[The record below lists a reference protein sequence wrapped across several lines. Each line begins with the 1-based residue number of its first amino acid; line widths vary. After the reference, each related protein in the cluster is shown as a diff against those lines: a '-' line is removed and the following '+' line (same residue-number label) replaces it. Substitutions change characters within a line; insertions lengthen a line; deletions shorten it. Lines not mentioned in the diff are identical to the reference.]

1 MIISDYVERH
11 VNLYPEKKAV
21 IFEDRQ
27 CSYLE
32 LQERVY
38 RLANGLIKLGLK
50 EGDRVAVLAEN
61 CFEFLEIYL
70 GIAKAGGLVA
80 PLNYRLL
87 PQDIAHLI
95 NYVKTEFLI
104 LGANYADMIHSIRG
118 EIEKV
123 KHFITLEGSVEK
135 MINYDQFLADSPTKN
150 PGIKREMEDLSCLL
164 FTGGT
169 TGRPKGAMLTYRNL
183 YNTALSFIVESQLTY
198 GDVHLVVTPL
208 FHPAGLWPL
217 FMNMMLGN
225 TQVVLRRVDINL
237 AVEAIEK
244 WKVTYSMW
252 MPSIIGLILNHPE
265 VVNKKRDL
273 SSLRLINTGGAPLP
287 TVLVKRLIAT
297 FGCTVTNGG
306 GQTEAGIFSNLK
318 YNDYI
323 DTDSEKMASAGRPII
338 TNMEFKIVDEKDE
351 EVPPGIVGELV
362 VRGDSVMKGYWDM
375 PDETAVSMRGGWQH
389 TGDLC
394 KVDKDGFLYYVDRK
408 KDMIKSG
415 GENVYSKEVEE
426 VLYSSPDILEA
437 AIIGVPDEKWG
448 EMVKALVV
456 LKEGKQATEKDIIA
470 FCKRE
475 LAGFK
480 CPKSVEFFESLP
492 KTGVGKIAKN
502 VLREKYWKGFDEYIR
517 GDEDTS

>member
-1 MIISDYVERH
+1 MIIPDYVERH
-11 VNLYPEKKAV
+11 ARLYPEKIAM

-27 CSYLE
+27 CTYLK

-61 CFEFLEIYL
+61 CFEFLEIYV
-70 GIAKAGGLVA
+70 GVAKAGGVVA

-87 PQDIAHLI
+87 PKDIGHLI
-95 NYVKTEFLI
+95 NYVRTEFLI
-104 LGANYADMIHSIRG
+104 LGANYIDMIKSIRG
-118 EIEKV
+118 EIKEV
-123 KHFITLEGSVEK
+123 RHFITVEGSGEG
-135 MINYDQFLADSPTKN
+135 MIPYDQLLAQSSTTN
-150 PGIKREMEDLSCLL
+150 PGIKRDMDDLFCLI

-169 TGRPKGAMLTYRNL
+169 TGLPKGAMLTHRNL
-183 YNTALSFIVESQLTY
+183 YNCCLSFIVETQLTY

-208 FHPAGLWPL
+208 FHTAGLWPL
-217 FMNMMLGN
+217 FMNLMLGN
-225 TQVVLRRVDINL
+225 TQIVLRRFDVNL

-244 WKVTYSMW
+244 WKITYSMW
-252 MPSIIGLILNHPE
+252 MSSIIGMILNHPE
-265 VVNKKRDL
+265 VVNKRRDI

-287 TVLVKRLIAT
+287 TVLAKKLIDT
-297 FGCTVTNGG
+297 IGCTVTIGG
-306 GQTEAGIFSNLK
+306 GQTEAGIFSNMK

-323 DTDSEKMASAGRPII
+323 NSHPERMASAGLPII

-351 EVPPGIVGELV
+351 EVPPGVVGELV
-362 VRGDSVMKGYWDM
+362 VRGDGVMKGYWDM
-375 PDETAVSMRGGWQH
+375 PEETAVSMRGGWQH

-426 VLYSSPDILEA
+426 VLYAHPDILEA
-437 AIIGVPDEKWG
+437 TVIGVTDEKWG
-448 EMVKALVV
+448 ELVKAVVV

-470 FCKRE
+470 FCKTR

-480 CPKSVEFFESLP
+480 CPKSVVFVDRLP
-492 KTGVGKIAKN
+492 KTAMSKVDKPA
-502 VLREKYWKGFDEYIR
+502 LRKQYH
-517 GDEDTS
+517 